1 MKKTKRSKKSR
12 SWVIK
17 QHRDQF
23 VKKSK
28 TLGYRSRSAF
38 KLIELNKKFKFLK
51 KKTNL
56 LDIGSSPGGWSQ
68 VSRSV
73 VKIGKIVSID
83 IKPMENI
90 DGIHFIQ
97 DNFLNESTKTL
108 ILKKLNQKINVIIS
122 DMAADTTGNKNL
134 DCIRTNA
141 LCAEVINFSANI
153 LERTGTVIA
162 KVFMGEDF
170 LQVKDLAKKK
180 FVKVDFFKPESSKKE
195 SKETY
200 IHCSTLKTL

>member
-1 MKKTKRSKKSR
+1 
-12 SWVIK
+12 
-17 QHRDQF
+17 
-23 VKKSK
+23 
-28 TLGYRSRSAF
+28 
-38 KLIELNKKFKFLK
+38 
-51 KKTNL
+51 
-56 LDIGSSPGGWSQ
+56 
-68 VSRSV
+68 
-73 VKIGKIVSID
+73 
-83 IKPMENI
+83 MENI
-90 DGIHFIQ
+90 DGVHFIQ

-108 ILKKLNQKINVIIS
+108 ILKELNQKINVIIS

>member
-90 DGIHFIQ
+90 DGVHFIQ